1 MSEMTFETAL
11 QQLEEITA
19 KLESG
24 ELSLDE
30 SMKCYEKGVKL
41 SDYCAKAL
49 NNAELKIKQLDEIEN
64 GEDNE

>member
-49 NNAELKIKQLDEIEN
+49 NNAELKIK
-64 GEDNE
+64 

>member
-24 ELSLDE
+24 NLSLDE

>member
-24 ELSLDE
+24 NLSLDE
-30 SMKCYEKGVKL
+30 SMKCYEMGVKL

>member
-24 ELSLDE
+24 NLSLDE
-30 SMKCYEKGVKL
+30 SMKCYENGVKL